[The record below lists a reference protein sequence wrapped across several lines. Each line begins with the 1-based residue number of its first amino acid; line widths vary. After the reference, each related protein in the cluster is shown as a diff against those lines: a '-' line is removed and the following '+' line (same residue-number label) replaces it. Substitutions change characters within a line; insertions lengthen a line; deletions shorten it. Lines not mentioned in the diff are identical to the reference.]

1 VDGDVLETREREVDF
16 KSERFRSCT
25 DCSETFAV
33 RLTQF
38 KMSQQRILGNDSQRE
53 IIAVAAFV
61 AGLEIV
67 PVHVDDAAIRQVA
80 KGARDRVCAR
90 VADNQ
95 ESNPYSQRSVAGRD
109 NVKTTSRG
117 NRNPVRQ
124 YLADI

>member
-1 VDGDVLETREREVDF
+1 MDGDVLETREREVDF

-67 PVHVDDAAIRQVA
+67 ALHVDDAAIRQVA

-90 VADNQ
+90 VADNH
-95 ESNPYSQRSVAGRD
+95 ESSPYSQRSVASSDR
-109 NVKTTSRG
+109 R
-117 NRNPVRQ
+117 
-124 YLADI
+124 